1 MRISA
6 LLAALT
12 PVLFVACVTT
22 QEMPLAP
29 NVVRLDTEARGAL
42 FVGQAPKAT
51 MKRAAE
57 LTLAKGF
64 THFRFDQ
71 AQMGQG
77 SELAGVVM
85 NTTGNA
91 SYTPGAYG
99 GTGYGS
105 YSGFSTATPVM
116 APTSHVGVTV
126 IMFHAGEPGATGAF
140 DATAVLKELEAK

>member
-6 LLAALT
+6 LLVALA
-12 PVLFVACVTT
+12 PVMLSACVTT

-29 NVVRLDTEARGAL
+29 NVVRLDTEARGSL

-64 THFRFDQ
+64 THFRLDQ
-71 AQMGQG
+71 VQMGQG
-77 SELAGVVM
+77 RELAGVVM
-85 NTTGNA
+85 NTTGSA
-91 SYTPGAYG
+91 TYTPGAFG

-105 YSGFSTATPVM
+105 YSGFSTARPVM
-116 APTSHVGVTV
+116 ARTAHVGVTV
-126 IMFHAGEPGATGAF
+126 IMFHAGEPGASGAF
-140 DATAVLKELEAK
+140 DAAMVLRELETK

>member
-1 MRISA
+1 MKKGAIISGLTSV
-6 LLAALT
+6 LLA
-12 PVLFVACVTT
+12 ACVTT

-29 NVVRLDTEARGAL
+29 NVVRLDTQAKGAL

-57 LTLAKGF
+57 ITLAKGF
-64 THFRFDQ
+64 THFRLGE

-77 SELAGVVM
+77 RELAGVTM
-85 NTTGNA
+85 NTYGTGT
-91 SYTPGAYG
+91 YTPGAFG
-99 GTGYGS
+99 RTGYGS

-126 IMFHAGEPGATGAF
+126 FMLHAGEPGAEGAF
-140 DATAVLKELEAK
+140 DAAAVLKELEAK